1 MTTPGGDDVVTVN
14 GTRAESNFD
23 KLSLADVQARFRPLA
38 IALQEEETVGQTPGD
53 QTLPTQ
59 ELAGM
64 LLLALVAVLMVEN
77 VCANRL

>member
-1 MTTPGGDDVVTVN
+1 MAVN

-23 KLSLADVQARFRPLA
+23 KLSLADVQARFRPLP
-38 IALQEEETVGQTPGD
+38 ITLEEEEAVGHTPGE
-53 QTLPTQ
+53 QAFPTQ

-64 LLLALVAVLMVEN
+64 FLLALVGVLMVEN